1 MKKTEEPDWLFST
14 PWVHVFEEDSE
25 KGAVYRPENSP
36 IPLSRRPRE
45 RLDLRRDGSASVFIA
60 GPDDRMVEQPASWT
74 KEKGQLV
81 VRAKEGGAEVR
92 IVDSSDARL
101 VVKAKRGSRAS

>member
-1 MKKTEEPDWLFST
+1 MKKREEPDWLFST
-14 PWVHVFEEDSE
+14 RWVHVFEEDSDQ
-25 KGAVYRPENSP
+25 GDVYRPENSQ

-45 RLDLRRDGSASVFIA
+45 RLELRRDGSASVFTA
-60 GPDDRMVEQPASWT
+60 SPDDRLVEQPASWT

-92 IVDSSDARL
+92 IVESSDARL
-101 VVKAKRGSRAS
+101 VVKVKRGSRTG